1 MNTSPFQS
9 DRIKLNQFSAW
20 ENILTG
26 LILLAGATLRLRQYL
41 TGRSLWLD
49 EAMLALNIV
58 NRNYSQLFQPL
69 DYDQG
74 APIGFML
81 VEKTFNLI
89 FGRSEFSLRLFPLL
103 IGLASLWLF
112 YLLLKRSASGPG
124 FWVALTLFA
133 FNPRLIYYSSEV
145 KQYIADVAVMIIL
158 LLCAQPLFQQAS
170 RREFVTLAFAGTL
183 ALWFSHPSLFILA
196 GIGLALFITYF
207 QKRDFVALR
216 STIGM
221 GILWLANLAFLYFLT
236 LSDLRNNSYMYAYW
250 QDAFGPLPPWSD
262 WGWYLGAF
270 QKNMDT
276 QFGFSPAAA
285 GVIFILMLAG
295 WVVLFMQKRA
305 LAITLAGILFFT
317 LLASSLGLY
326 PVLER
331 MGLFLV
337 PMGTL
342 LIGKSLEIPA
352 QRLRAYPIVS
362 TIVVLALSGFIIY
375 APVTRA
381 LEQFLT
387 PKYFEHIRPTMGF
400 LQGAWK
406 EGDSLF
412 ISNGAVPAFE
422 FYAPMYALKN
432 ITYTAGLREDYS
444 NPDAILKQIKTLEG
458 HDRVWILL
466 SHVYEKGNFNEKE
479 FLLSHLDQVGSKGR
493 EFREP
498 GTSVY
503 LYLYDLSE

>member
-1 MNTSPFQS
+1 MNGKLFQS
-9 DRIKLNQFSAW
+9 TGIQDQFSAR

-26 LILLAGATLRLRQYL
+26 LILVAGVLLRLRQYL

-58 NRNYSQLFQPL
+58 NRNYGELFQPL

-89 FGRSEFSLRLFPLL
+89 FGRNEFSLRLFPLL
-103 IGLASLWLF
+103 IGLASLWMF
-112 YLLLKRSASGPG
+112 YLLLKRSTSGAG

-145 KQYIADVAVMIIL
+145 KQYIVDVAVMIAL
-158 LLCAQPLFQQAS
+158 LLCALPLFQQVS
-170 RREFVTLAFAGTL
+170 RKAFAALAFAGSL
-183 ALWFSHPSLFILA
+183 ALWFSHPSLFVLA
-196 GIGLALFITYF
+196 GIGLALFVTYF
-207 QKRDFVALR
+207 QKRDPVALR

-221 GILWLANLAFLYFLT
+221 GILWLADLALLYSLT
-236 LSDLRNNSYMYAYW
+236 LSNLRNNSYMHSYW
-250 QDAFGPLPPWSD
+250 QDAFAPAPPWSD
-262 WGWYLGAF
+262 WNWYLMAF

-276 QFGFSPAAA
+276 QFGFSYAI
-285 GVIFILMLAG
+285 GLIFILMLAG
-295 WVVLFMQKRA
+295 WLVLFMQMRA
-305 LAITLAGILFFT
+305 FAITLAGILFFT

-337 PMGTL
+337 PIGIL
-342 LIGKSLEIPA
+342 LIGKSLDIPG
-352 QRLRAYPIVS
+352 QKLRAQPIVS
-362 TIVVLALSGFIIY
+362 TVVALALSGFVLYGPI
-375 APVTRA
+375 TRA
-381 LEQFLT
+381 LEQFIT

-406 EGDSLF
+406 AGDS
-412 ISNGAVPAFE
+412 IYVSNGAMPAFE
-422 FYAPMYALKN
+422 FYAPMYALKDVAY
-432 ITYTAGLREDYS
+432 IGGLREDYED
-444 NPDAILKQIKTLEG
+444 PDAILKQVKTLQG
-458 HDRVWILL
+458 HARVWVLI
-466 SHVYEKGNFNEKE
+466 SHVYEKGNFNEKD
-479 FLLSHLDQVGSKGR
+479 FLLSYLDQTGSKRR